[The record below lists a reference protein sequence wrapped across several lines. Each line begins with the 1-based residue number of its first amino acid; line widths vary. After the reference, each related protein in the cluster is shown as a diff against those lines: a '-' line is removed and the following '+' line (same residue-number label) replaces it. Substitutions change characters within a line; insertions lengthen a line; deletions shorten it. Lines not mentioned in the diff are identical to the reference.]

1 MKRIISIGGGEIR
14 NKTTLKID
22 EYIAN
27 LAKIKAGDKRAN
39 ALFIGTASHDSM
51 PYFNSFRKTYTSVFD
66 IKAEV
71 ALMVYGEMDVE
82 KIKGKI
88 ENADAIYVGGGD
100 TMYML
105 SKWKELGIDK
115 MLIKAYEEGTIIAG
129 LSAGAICWFAD
140 MYTDSE
146 MMNGGDEYVFRKGL
160 GILNGLMTPHYNE
173 RVIDFDKN
181 FLESNFKKAYAIEND
196 CAVEFVD
203 GVMTGAVSAGGN
215 AYLIEK
221 ENGTIKKTKINEL

>member
-27 LAKIKAGDKRAN
+27 LAKEHAGDKRAN

-71 ALMVYGEMDVE
+71 ALMVYGEMDVN

-88 ENADAIYVGGGD
+88 ENADAIYIGGGD
-100 TMYML
+100 TVYMIQ
-105 SKWKELGIDK
+105 KWQELGIDK
-115 MLIKAYEEGTIIAG
+115 MLFDAYEKGTIIAG
-129 LSAGAICWFAD
+129 LSAGAICWFTD

-146 MMNGGDEYVFRKGL
+146 MMNGGDDYVLRKGL
-160 GILNGLMTPHYNE
+160 GLIDGLMTPHYNE
-173 RVIDFDKN
+173 RVVDFDKT
-181 FLESNFKKAYAIEND
+181 FLNSSFEKAYAVEND
-196 CAVEFVD
+196 SAIEFID
-203 GVMTGAVSAGGN
+203 GKFSRSISAGGN
-215 AYLIEK
+215 SYLLEK
-221 ENGTIKKTKINEL
+221 ENGKVKKTKL